1 MHFAGRAAGCA
12 ARPAGFSWRLFR
24 LCTAAATVWRT
35 DGGLFCACSPPVFLE
50 PGKAVAGHCPRGD
63 VGWWSGWVCMS
74 AWTSWRPPCGRLR
87 LNGHVFGQRVDLGD
101 EGHVAACA
109 EGSGHRHAGWLS
121 PGRQRQG
128 VGEGELG
135 LKQVKG
141 LAFGTVVE
149 AVVADLAE
157 PGREDVLEEPADEL
171 LGIEAGGSWLAGGA
185 VAETEDD
192 FPVVVAQDGGVGEGD
207 AEDVACEI
215 GQRLVAGADR
225 LGVDHPG
232 LAPDGIRHGGKEVGV
247 CDAQEVAEAGGK
259 QDRKGADGNEELR
272 ACLATGAV
280 GSEAS
285 TGGQDMNVR
294 MVDQLSRP
302 GVKDG
307 GERGQAAEVAGI
319 AAEVEQGRDGG
330 LEEERQDLAGM
341 GAYGA
346 AQFLGHGEGDQVI
359 GDARQQQASL
369 TFVPEFG
376 VGLSAGRAVPV
387 AAGPVG
393 EDGVATPRA
402 SAPSRKQ
409 AFLNSPPRASAWR
422 AGSFP
427 EFSGTRARPYPYTCA
442 PLPSTGA

>member
-1 MHFAGRAAGCA
+1 MNSWGSRRAV
-12 ARPAGFSWRLFR
+12 R
-24 LCTAAATVWRT
+24 
-35 DGGLFCACSPPVFLE
+35 GLPVG
-50 PGKAVAGHCPRGD
+50 PSR
-63 VGWWSGWVCMS
+63 
-74 AWTSWRPPCGRLR
+74 
-87 LNGHVFGQRVDLGD
+87 
-101 EGHVAACA
+101 
-109 EGSGHRHAGWLS
+109 
-121 PGRQRQG
+121 
-128 VGEGELG
+128 
-135 LKQVKG
+135 
-141 LAFGTVVE
+141 
-149 AVVADLAE
+149 
-157 PGREDVLEEPADEL
+157 
-171 LGIEAGGSWLAGGA
+171 
-185 VAETEDD
+185 EDD

-247 CDAQEVAEAGGK
+247 CFAQEVAEAGGE
-259 QDRKGADGNEELR
+259 QDRKGADGNKELR
-272 ACLATGAV
+272 ACLAPGAV

-341 GAYGA
+341 GTYGA

-402 SAPSRKQ
+402 VPADAAQGCRVTGFQRAHGAELFRGHARAEALSVGRAVGAEDRADARHQ
-409 AFLNSPPRASAWR
+409 ARSPIR
-422 AGSFP
+422 
-427 EFSGTRARPYPYTCA
+427 RPTCCA
-442 PLPSTGA
+442 ALLVACSVRWV